1 MMLSSCSGS
10 RPSEVKADAAPPAV
24 SVAKVTRETLTRELV
39 LAAEFRPY
47 QEVDLHAKVAGYLK
61 QITVDVGD
69 RVRAGQ
75 VIATLEI
82 PEQANDEALASASKK
97 HAESELVRA
106 QSEVQ
111 RALSA
116 HEASHLAYQRLADVR
131 KSRPNLIAQQEID
144 DAQSKDQVQE
154 AQVDAARAAVASAQE
169 QIRVTQAAL
178 ERVRTFETYSR
189 IVVPFAGVISKRFA
203 DTGAM
208 IQAGTASNTQAMP
221 LVRLSQIDRL
231 RLVLSVPESAVPGI
245 RIGAPIEVR
254 VAAVH
259 RNFTGHVSR
268 FSSREQAST
277 RTMETEV
284 DIDNSKGDL
293 VPGMYA
299 DAVVT
304 LERHESAL
312 CVPVSAVSAAEG
324 KAAVLVVGADG
335 KLEQRNV
342 TLGIETPE
350 KREVL
355 TGLAEGDLIVAGK
368 RGSLRPGDKVRP
380 NVREDGQN

>member
-1 MMLSSCSGS
+1 MAPLLAMALCSCSNS
-10 RPSEVKADAAPPAV
+10 RPSEVKADATPPAV
-24 SVAKVTRETLTRELV
+24 SVAKVTRETVTRELV

-82 PEQANDEALASASKK
+82 PEQANDEALAAASKK

-111 RALSA
+111 RAQSSHAAAHLS
-116 HEASHLAYQRLADVR
+116 YQRLANVR

-154 AQVDAARAAVASAQE
+154 AQVDTARAAVASAQE
-169 QIRVTQAAL
+169 QIRVAQAGL

-245 RIGAPIEVR
+245 RVGAPIEILR
-254 VAAVH
+254 AAVH
-259 RNFTGHVSR
+259 HNL
-268 FSSREQAST
+268 T
-277 RTMETEV
+277 R
-284 DIDNSKGDL
+284 
-293 VPGMYA
+293 P
-299 DAVVT
+299 
-304 LERHESAL
+304 
-312 CVPVSAVSAAEG
+312 
-324 KAAVLVVGADG
+324 
-335 KLEQRNV
+335 
-342 TLGIETPE
+342 
-350 KREVL
+350 
-355 TGLAEGDLIVAGK
+355 
-368 RGSLRPGDKVRP
+368 SLPFFHPRAP
-380 NVREDGQN
+380 